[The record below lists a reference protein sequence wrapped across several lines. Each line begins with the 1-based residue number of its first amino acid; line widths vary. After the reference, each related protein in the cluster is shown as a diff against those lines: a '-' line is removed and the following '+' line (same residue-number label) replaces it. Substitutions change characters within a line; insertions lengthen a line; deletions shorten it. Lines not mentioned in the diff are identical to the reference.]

1 MKDGCGKYARGRA
14 GGKKKKTW
22 SRERAAFLKFTMKKK
37 KKKRKKTPR
46 LSFYSSPLIL
56 EAVAGGGAHA
66 RAPECAPAAQ

>member
-14 GGKKKKTW
+14 GGEKKKAW
-22 SRERAAFLKFTMKKK
+22 SRERAAFLKFTMK

-56 EAVAGGGAHA
+56 EAVAAHT